1 MLSFQISLGSQ
12 GILETWVTLD
22 ELYGAFV
29 LSFQSQK
36 CFVDGTMKLHLTLHQ
51 HEVEEMMTE
60 FTFFGGELLLYEDDV
75 TGTLSHSESFEYI
88 ALQTDCKTATGFC
101 RRT

>member
-1 MLSFQISLGSQ
+1 MQEIDRTSRVQMLSFQISLGSQ
-12 GILETWVTLD
+12 GILETWVTLY

-51 HEVEEMMTE
+51 REVEEMMTE
-60 FTFFGGELLLYEDDV
+60 FTFLGGNC
-75 TGTLSHSESFEYI
+75 SFTKM
-88 ALQTDCKTATGFC
+88 L
-101 RRT
+101 